1 MVDSLHRA
9 TISVRGVLIHPRGQ
23 ILLLQRVTD
32 DEWELPGGR
41 LESNEDTVAGLH
53 REITEET
60 DLSVEIEDIVA
71 ANSWVNE
78 SGQDRFAI
86 HYRCY
91 TTCRTVDISAEHT
104 DWIWVSPQDGQSLLR
119 ESQAAAVEAATGIAD
134 REQSSESLLHT
145 Q

>member
-41 LESNEDTVAGLH
+41 LESNEDTVVGLQ
-53 REITEET
+53 REIIEET
-60 DLSVEIEDIVA
+60 DLSVEIEEIVA

-78 SGQDRFAI
+78 SGQDRFAV

-91 TTCRTVDISAEHT
+91 TIDRVVDISAEHT
-104 DWIWVSPQDGQSLLR
+104 DWTWVNPQDGQSLLC
-119 ESQAAAVEAATGIAD
+119 ETQAAAVEAATRITD
-134 REQSSESLLHT
+134 RQQSPQSLLHNK
-145 Q
+145 